1 MILALQ
7 NSNEVQ
13 RRIHTTCY
21 RYSNVPRRNIIF
33 TKTCVQILFLSVSTL
48 WIFNIIFLCGDV
60 QLNPGP
66 GSVEGSTNSS
76 FDSFDSHFE
85 MISNHL
91 SILHLNVQSIVPKL
105 DLIRSEADLYD
116 ILIFSESWVKS
127 ETQNETL
134 YIENFQPPFRK
145 DRRGRPGGGVIVY
158 VRDTFPCKHRTDL
171 ELDGLEAVWIEL
183 SVKSKKILVGG
194 FYRPPNSDNA
204 YLNLIEE
211 RIDRAYNTNIVDMF
225 ALGDFNFDM
234 SQNSS
239 NKMTELIQ
247 VYDLKQLIQEPTHY
261 TENSSSVIDLILVR
275 NISNV
280 LTSCM
285 TDCFLPEQIRYR
297 CPVVVLVKFLRPSVK
312 TFNIWNYYLAEYDLD
327 RTLLSEHDL
336 IENLNLNEDIDENVK
351 YITDAIFSA
360 AEQSIPN
367 KTTTVRPAEHPWI
380 TCKIKNHIRK
390 RKGYYRKFK
399 RTANVSFFGKVQR
412 HTQ

>member
-1 MILALQ
+1 MRRCLRIEGAFAELYAKAVCALSSDRSSMRRELYAALQ
-7 NSNEVQ
+7 
-13 RRIHTTCY
+13 
-21 RYSNVPRRNIIF
+21 
-33 TKTCVQILFLSVSTL
+33 
-48 WIFNIIFLCGDV
+48 
-60 QLNPGP
+60 
-66 GSVEGSTNSS
+66 
-76 FDSFDSHFE
+76 
-85 MISNHL
+85 
-91 SILHLNVQSIVPKL
+91 SILHRNGQSIVPKL

-158 VRDTFPCKHRTDL
+158 VRDTFPCKHSTDL
-171 ELDGLEAVWIEL
+171 EFDSLEAVWIEL

-194 FYRPPNSDNA
+194 FYKPPNSDNA

-285 TDCFLPEQIRYR
+285 TDCFLPEQIR
-297 CPVVVLVKFLRPSVK
+297 
-312 TFNIWNYYLAEYDLD
+312 
-327 RTLLSEHDL
+327 
-336 IENLNLNEDIDENVK
+336 
-351 YITDAIFSA
+351 
-360 AEQSIPN
+360 
-367 KTTTVRPAEHPWI
+367 
-380 TCKIKNHIRK
+380 
-390 RKGYYRKFK
+390 
-399 RTANVSFFGKVQR
+399 
-412 HTQ
+412 

>member
-1 MILALQ
+1 M
-7 NSNEVQ
+7 
-13 RRIHTTCY
+13 
-21 RYSNVPRRNIIF
+21 
-33 TKTCVQILFLSVSTL
+33 
-48 WIFNIIFLCGDV
+48 
-60 QLNPGP
+60 NPGP

-76 FDSFDSHFE
+76 FDSSDSHFE

-116 ILIFSESWVKS
+116 KLIFSESWVKS

-171 ELDGLEAVWIEL
+171 ELDGLEAVWIEF

-211 RIDRAYNTNIVDMF
+211 SIDRAYNTNIVDMF
-225 ALGDFNFDM
+225 ALGDFNCDM

-247 VYDLKQLIQEPTHY
+247 AYDLKQLIQEPTHY
-261 TENSSSVIDLILVR
+261 TKNPSSVIDLILVG
-275 NISNV
+275 NTCNG
-280 LTSCM
+280 LTSCV
-285 TDCFLPEQIRYR
+285 TDCFLPSLPNRSVIT
-297 CPVVVLVKFLRPSVK
+297 VL
-312 TFNIWNYYLAEYDLD
+312 
-327 RTLLSEHDL
+327 LL
-336 IENLNLNEDIDENVK
+336 
-351 YITDAIFSA
+351 Y
-360 AEQSIPN
+360 
-367 KTTTVRPAEHPWI
+367 
-380 TCKIKNHIRK
+380 C
-390 RKGYYRKFK
+390 
-399 RTANVSFFGKVQR
+399 
-412 HTQ
+412 